1 LPGGTTTFGRDN
13 GPAVVAALP
22 TPRNHLAGAAM
33 CAGSA
38 ASFGA
43 MGIFGKL
50 AYDAGVGVL
59 ALLVVRFILAALIL
73 AAASAA
79 RRPPRP
85 DRRTLLIALGLGAI
99 GYAAQSG
106 LFFSALTR
114 IDAGICVLALYIY
127 PSLVTLGAVALGR
140 DRLDRIRAAS
150 LLLAF
155 VGLALVLFVGNPGD
169 VDALGVALALGAAV
183 AYTAYILISDTV
195 VTERVDPLELS
206 AFVCAGAAASFG
218 LASVVSGAASLS
230 FDAIGWLWL
239 GAIAVV
245 STVLAIA
252 LFFGGLARVG
262 PSRASIISTIEPL
275 VTVTLAAIVFG
286 EALTLTQLA
295 GGALVL
301 GSVVMLQMLG
311 RHPPAT
317 TPA

>member
-1 LPGGTTTFGRDN
+1 MGL
-13 GPAVVAALP
+13 L
-22 TPRNHLAGAAM
+22 M
-33 CAGSA
+33 CAASA

-59 ALLVVRFILAALIL
+59 TLLLVRFVLATLMLVAANAL
-73 AAASAA
+73 
-79 RRPPRP
+79 RRPRP
-85 DRRTLLIALGLGAI
+85 ARPGRRGVLMAFGLGAI

-106 LFFSALTR
+106 LYFSALTR
-114 IDAGICVLALYIY
+114 IDAGFAALVLYVY

-140 DRLDRIRAAS
+140 DRLDRVRVGS
-150 LLLAF
+150 LVIAF
-155 VGLALVLFVGNPGD
+155 AGLGLVVAVGNPAS
-169 VDALGVALALGAAV
+169 VDALGVALVLGAAV
-183 AYTAYILISDTV
+183 AYTGYILVSDTV
-195 VTERVDPLELS
+195 LSGRMDPLTL
-206 AFVCAGAAASFG
+206 AAYVCAGAATSFA
-218 LASVVSGAASLS
+218 LASAVSGKASLS
-230 FDAIGWLWL
+230 FDAIGWVWL

-275 VTVTLAAIVFG
+275 VTVILAALVFG
-286 EALTLTQLA
+286 EGLSATQLA

-301 GSVVMLQMLG
+301 GSVVLLQTLG

-317 TPA
+317 TSA

>member
-1 LPGGTTTFGRDN
+1 MVA
-13 GPAVVAALP
+13 PAQTQASTRP
-22 TPRNHLAGAAM
+22 LAGVLM

-43 MGIFGKL
+43 MGIFAKL

-59 ALLVVRFILAALIL
+59 TLLVVRFVLAGLMLGAANAVRRPLPRLPGRRALLIAVGLGAVGYATQSGLYFTALTRLDAGLTALIL
-73 AAASAA
+73 Y
-79 RRPPRP
+79 
-85 DRRTLLIALGLGAI
+85 L
-99 GYAAQSG
+99 
-106 LFFSALTR
+106 
-114 IDAGICVLALYIY
+114 Y

-140 DRLDRIRAAS
+140 DRLDRVRVAS

-155 VGLALVLFVGNPGD
+155 VGLGLVIFVGAPARI
-169 VDALGVALALGAAV
+169 DALGVALSLGAAV
-183 AYTAYILISDTV
+183 AYTGYILVSDTV
-195 VTERVDPLELS
+195 LSKDVEPLALS
-206 AFVCAGAAASFG
+206 AFVCAGAAASFV
-218 LASVVSGAASLS
+218 LASALSGRADFS

-239 GAIAVV
+239 AAIALV

-275 VTVTLAAIVFG
+275 VTVGLAALAFG
-286 EALTLTQLA
+286 EGLTATQLA

-301 GSVVMLQMLG
+301 GSVVLLQTLG

-317 TPA
+317 TSA

>member
-1 LPGGTTTFGRDN
+1 
-13 GPAVVAALP
+13 
-22 TPRNHLAGAAM
+22 M

-59 ALLVVRFILAALIL
+59 TLLFVRFILAALIL
-73 AAASAA
+73 AAANGA
-79 RRPPRP
+79 RRPALPR
-85 DRRTLLIALGLGAI
+85 RLVLTGLGLGAI

-114 IDAGICVLALYIY
+114 IDAGLCVLALYIY

-140 DRLDRIRAAS
+140 DRLDRVRAAS

-155 VGLALVLFVGNPGD
+155 AGLVLLLFVGNPAD
-169 VDALGVALALGAAV
+169 VDALGVALSLGAAV
-183 AYTAYILISDTV
+183 AYTGYILISDTV
-195 VTERVDPLELS
+195 VSDRVDPLALS
-206 AFVCAGAAASFG
+206 GFVCTGAAASFA
-218 LASVVSGAASLS
+218 LAAAVSGEVS
-230 FDAIGWLWL
+230 FTFDTVGWLWL
-239 GAIAVV
+239 GAIAIV
-245 STVLAIA
+245 STVLAIV

-262 PSRASIISTIEPL
+262 PSRASITSTIEPL
-275 VTVTLAAIVFG
+275 VTVVLAAIVFG
-286 EALTLTQLA
+286 EALTPTQLA

-301 GSVVMLQMLG
+301 GSVVMLQTVG

-317 TPA
+317 TSA

>member
-1 LPGGTTTFGRDN
+1 
-13 GPAVVAALP
+13 
-22 TPRNHLAGAAM
+22 M

-59 ALLVVRFILAALIL
+59 TLLVVRFVL
-73 AAASAA
+73 AAAILGAA
-79 RRPPRP
+79 NGVRRPRPRLP
-85 DRRTLLIALGLGAI
+85 GRRVLLTAFGLGAI

-114 IDAGICVLALYIY
+114 IDAGLTALALYIY

-140 DRLDRIRAAS
+140 DRLDRVRVAS

-155 VGLALVLFVGNPGD
+155 VGLALVLFVGSPGHI
-169 VDALGVALALGAAV
+169 DALGVAMALGAAV
-183 AYTAYILISDTV
+183 AYTGYILVSDTV
-195 VTERVDPLELS
+195 VSDRVDPLALS
-206 AFVCAGAAASFG
+206 GFVCAGAAASFG
-218 LASVVSGAASLS
+218 LAAAVSGEASFS
-230 FDAIGWLWL
+230 FDAIGWLWI

-245 STVLAIA
+245 STVLAIV

-262 PSRASIISTIEPL
+262 PSRMSIISTIEPL
-275 VTVTLAAIVFG
+275 VTVGLAALVFG
-286 EALTLTQLA
+286 EQLTAIQLA

-301 GSVVMLQMLG
+301 GSVVLLQTLG
-311 RHPPAT
+311 RHPPT
-317 TPA
+317 TTGA